1 MMIRRFLWALVILF
15 LIVAL
20 LVLPLSLV
28 FDFHISQS
36 QTNASRQ
43 VSISRA
49 VPGESQSQLPQSMQ
63 GQPALVYSVRGE
75 SRLAG
80 ALRNTLGEQLDA
92 NPVLGDVMLLEPVSD
107 FAHASYLILEIQ
119 DARVFWIPFYATSDL
134 QVNLAF
140 ASDGDV
146 SFRNQPVSPMQTED
160 RQPLIRAQG
169 QVLLTDRSWGL
180 LSRPAYLRLISE
192 SLSVQINQ
200 ALDEIFQPE

>member
-1 MMIRRFLWALVILF
+1 MTIRRLIWAVVILF

-36 QTNASRQ
+36 QTNTSRQ
-43 VSISRA
+43 VSISRS

-92 NPVLGDVMLLEPVSD
+92 NPVLGDVMVLEPVSD
-107 FAHASYLILEIQ
+107 FAHAPYLILEIQ
-119 DARVFWIPFYATSDL
+119 EANVFWIPFYATSNVQL
-134 QVNLAF
+134 NLAF

-146 SFRNQPVSPMQTED
+146 SFRNQSEMSMQTED

-169 QVLLTDRSWGL
+169 QVSLTDRSWGL
-180 LSRPAYLRLISE
+180 LSRPAYFRLISE
-192 SLSVQINQ
+192 SFSAQINQ
-200 ALDEIFQPE
+200 ALDEIFQPK